1 MTANVTGFPVRSGLF
16 EATVVGNALVQAIA
30 AGQFAGLWEARKH
43 VEAVTRFSTFTPS
56 AYDSQLADLY
66 VEIEESYQ

>member
-56 AYDSQLADLY
+56 ACASQLADLY